1 MRSPTR
7 VLHNGNPETYGSYS
21 IKTDMDGRYSVCFE
35 NPSGSIQKVSFNFLG
50 QDASSIGKLL
60 LFFFVVINNH

>member
-60 LFFFVVINNH
+60 LFFS